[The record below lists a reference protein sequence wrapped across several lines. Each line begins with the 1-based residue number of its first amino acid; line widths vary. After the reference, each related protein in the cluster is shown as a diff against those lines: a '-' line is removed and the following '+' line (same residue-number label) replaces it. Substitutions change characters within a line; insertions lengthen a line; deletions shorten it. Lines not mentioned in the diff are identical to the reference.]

1 MQKVIYLVRYTI
13 FSSTVLT
20 KKCLINIVDTVAN
33 AVQSSVDT
41 TQKTASTALETGE
54 SYLDSAKG
62 IFFH

>member
-1 MQKVIYLVRYTI
+1 MFSEDTI

-54 SYLDSAKG
+54 SYLASAKG
-62 IFFH
+62 IFFR